1 MQKNKP
7 YMTIGPRVRKSPFYD
22 ATVAAGVESFTVYNH
37 TFLPTGYGDTV
48 SEYWSMVKDVTLW
61 DVTCEKQIEVTGP
74 DAARFVQ
81 WLTCRDISTLQ
92 VDRCRYVLFTDND
105 GGLVN
110 DAVLLKLAEDHF
122 WLSPGD
128 GDFLLWA
135 QAVAIMSDMDVKVVE
150 PDASPLQLQGPKAP
164 QVAHKLF
171 GDIAVEM
178 GYFHMLQTEL
188 NDIPVV
194 LSRTG
199 WSGELGYEIYLR
211 DGSRGTELWD
221 MIMEAGA
228 EYDIRPACPSLIR
241 TVEGGILSYA
251 SDILRT
257 DNPFTI
263 GLGRLVSLD
272 TDVEYIGKEAL
283 RAIAKKGPE
292 RRLVGIEIGGDPI
305 VGNEDFWPICHDNNE
320 VGHVSRAVF
329 SPRLERNIGLANVP
343 AELSNDGTALQLMS
357 PQGERQA
364 TVVPSPWITSE
375 TKIPRLQS

>member
-1 MQKNKP
+1 MNNFKP
-7 YMTIGPRVRKSPFYD
+7 LISIGPRVRKSPFYD
-22 ATVAAGVESFTVYNH
+22 ATVDAGVNSFTIYNH
-37 TFLPTGYGDTV
+37 TFMPTSFGDPV
-48 SEYWSMVKDVTLW
+48 AEYWSMVEDVTLW

-92 VDRCRYVLFTDND
+92 VNRCRYVLFTDNE

-135 QAVAIMSDMDVKVVE
+135 QGIATMSDMDITVIE

-164 QVAHKLF
+164 AVAHALF
-171 GDIAVEM
+171 GDVALEM

-188 NDIPVV
+188 EGIPVV
-194 LSRTG
+194 ISRTG

-211 DGSRGTELWD
+211 DGSRGTELWN
-221 MIMEAGA
+221 MIMAAGA
-228 EYDIRPACPSLIR
+228 PYGIKPACPSLIR

-251 SDILRT
+251 SDIQRR

-263 GLGRLVSLD
+263 GMGRLVSLD
-272 TDVEYIGKEAL
+272 TDVEYIGKAAL
-283 RAIAKKGPE
+283 QAIAAKGPE
-292 RRLVGIEIGGDPI
+292 RLLVGLEIEGDPI
-305 VGNEDFWPICHDNNE
+305 TGNEDFWPVTQGETSI
-320 VGHVSRAVF
+320 GHITRAVY
-329 SPRLERNIGLANVP
+329 SPRLKRNLGLANLP
-343 AELSNDGTALQLMS
+343 ADAAMEGTVVHVQTPAGRRS
-357 PQGERQA
+357 A
-364 TVVPSPWITSE
+364 TVVPYPWITSE
-375 TKIPRLQS
+375 TVIPPQ